1 MTMSYI
7 SSRHR
12 GREKLKSATGS
23 SLCSLMLIIVFCT
36 WDARDKEH
44 LGEELSDVLIYLIRL
59 AERCHVDLP
68 TAVLRKF
75 ELNTR
80 KYPVADRVLGSSSK
94 YTEYTDST

>member
-1 MTMSYI
+1 MTLTFQ
-7 SSRHR
+7 
-12 GREKLKSATGS
+12 EE
-23 SLCSLMLIIVFCT
+23 SLCILAVGWS
-36 WDARDKEH
+36 ARDKEH

-94 YTEYTDST
+94 YTDDRLTALSYTLLTHSVLIS

>member
-1 MTMSYI
+1 MSLAVGW
-7 SSRHR
+7 S
-12 GREKLKSATGS
+12 
-23 SLCSLMLIIVFCT
+23 
-36 WDARDKEH
+36 ARDKEH

-59 AERCHVDLP
+59 AERCHVEVP